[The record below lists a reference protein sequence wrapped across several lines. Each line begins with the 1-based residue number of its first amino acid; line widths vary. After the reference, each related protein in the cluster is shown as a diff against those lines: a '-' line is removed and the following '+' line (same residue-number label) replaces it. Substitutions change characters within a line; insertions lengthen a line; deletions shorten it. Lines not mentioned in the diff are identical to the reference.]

1 MAKKEL
7 VWTRKHLLGL
17 EDLSAG
23 EIRHLLDAAEKF
35 LPYATGTRP
44 ARALAGK
51 PPVPPGPLANRTVL
65 NLFCED
71 STRTRTSF
79 TLAAERLG
87 ARVIQFQAGTSS
99 LKKNETLLD
108 TARNIEAMGL
118 DAIVIRHPD
127 RGAPQAVAEA
137 VNCSVLN
144 AGDDAHEHPTQALLD
159 FLAMRHKLGRLD
171 GLTVAIVGDI
181 RHSRVARSNLHGLS
195 KLGSRVIFVGPP
207 PFLEGLGDIA
217 APVET
222 STDLEAVLP
231 ECDAVMMLRVQF
243 ERHERNVPNGAGPPA
258 QHPAEG
264 GVAFDLEDYKRGY
277 QLTAKR
283 LARAKPGAI
292 VLHPGPINRGLEITD
307 EVADGPQS
315 VILHQVTCGVA
326 VRMAALSLCVGAL
339 ERERKSAKPSP
350 LTPPLSRSTQRLS
363 TGHKGRGRQKRGLSR
378 EGRGRGKSSA
388 GA

>member
-1 MAKKEL
+1 MAKKTPAQ
-7 VWTRKHLLGL
+7 WTRKHLLGL

-23 EIRHLLDAAEKF
+23 EITHLLDTAEKF
-35 LPYATGTRP
+35 LPYATGRKAAPQT
-44 ARALAGK
+44 LKG
-51 PPVPPGPLANRTVL
+51 RTVL

-87 ARVIQFQAGTSS
+87 ARVIQFHAATSS
-99 LKKNETLLD
+99 LSKNETLLD

-118 DAIVIRHPD
+118 DAIVIRHPE
-127 RGAPQAVAEA
+127 RGAPEAVADA
-137 VNCSVLN
+137 VECSVLN

-159 FLAMRHKLGRLD
+159 FLALRHKFGRLD
-171 GLTVAIVGDI
+171 DLTVGIVGDI
-181 RHSRVARSNLHGLS
+181 RHSRVARSNLYGLA
-195 KLGSRVIFVGPP
+195 KLGSRAIFIGPP
-207 PFLEGLGDIA
+207 LFLDGLDDIA
-217 APVET
+217 APVQTT
-222 STDLEAVLP
+222 SDFDAVLP

-243 ERHERNVPNGAGPPA
+243 ERHA
-258 QHPAEG
+258 
-264 GVAFDLEDYKRGY
+264 GVALDLEDYKRGY

-326 VRMAALSLCVGAL
+326 VRMAGLSLCIGAL
-339 ERERKSAKPSP
+339 ERKRKTAPAK
-350 LTPPLSRSTQRLS
+350 RR
-363 TGHKGRGRQKRGLSR
+363 RGRKR
-378 EGRGRGKSSA
+378 
-388 GA
+388 

>member
-1 MAKKEL
+1 MAKKRPVE
-7 VWTRKHLLGL
+7 WTHKHLLGL

-35 LPYATGTRP
+35 LPYATGRKP
-44 ARALAGK
+44 APQRLRG
-51 PPVPPGPLANRTVL
+51 RTVL

-87 ARVIQFQAGTSS
+87 ARVIQFHAATSS

-118 DAIVIRHPD
+118 DAIVIRHSE
-127 RGAPQAVAEA
+127 RGAPEAVAQAVQCA
-137 VNCSVLN
+137 VLN
-144 AGDDAHEHPTQALLD
+144 AGNDAHEHPTQALLD
-159 FLAMRHKLGRLD
+159 MLALRHKLGRLD

-181 RHSRVARSNLHGLS
+181 CHSRVARSNLYGLT
-195 KLGSRVIFVGPP
+195 KLGSRAIFVGPP
-207 PFLEGLGDIA
+207 LFLARLGDIA

-222 STDLEAVLP
+222 STDLDAVLP

-243 ERHERNVPNGAGPPA
+243 ERHERNVPP
-258 QHPAEG
+258 G

-283 LARAKPGAI
+283 LARAKRGAI
-292 VLHPGPINRGLEITD
+292 VLHPGPINRGLELTD

-326 VRMAALSLCVGAL
+326 VRMAALSLCIGAL
-339 ERERKSAKPSP
+339 DRERKSAKSSP
-350 LTPPLSRSTQRLS
+350 LTPPLSR
-363 TGHKGRGRQKRGLSR
+363 
-378 EGRGRGKSSA
+378 RGRGSNEKTA
-388 GA
+388 RPKGHRTRRGRRP

>member
-1 MAKKEL
+1 MAKKTPAKK
-7 VWTRKHLLGL
+7 WTRKHLLGL

-23 EIRHLLDAAEKF
+23 EILHLLDTAEKF

-44 ARALAGK
+44 APQRLKG
-51 PPVPPGPLANRTVL
+51 RTVL

-87 ARVIQFQAGTSS
+87 ARVVQFHAATSS

-118 DAIVIRHPD
+118 DAIVIRHPE

-137 VNCSVLN
+137 VECSVLS

-159 FLAMRHKLGRLD
+159 FLAIRHKLGRLD

-181 RHSRVARSNLHGLS
+181 RHSRVARSNLYGLK

-207 PFLEGLGDIA
+207 LFLEGLGDIA

-222 STDLEAVLP
+222 STDFDAVLP

-243 ERHERNVPNGAGPPA
+243 ERHE
-258 QHPAEG
+258 
-264 GVAFDLEDYKRGY
+264 GVSFDLEDYKRGY

-283 LARAKPGAI
+283 LARAKRGAI
-292 VLHPGPINRGLEITD
+292 VLHPGPINRGLEIAD
-307 EVADGPQS
+307 EAADGPES
-315 VILHQVTCGVA
+315 AILHQVTCGVA
-326 VRMAALSLCVGAL
+326 VRMAALSLCIGAL
-339 ERERKSAKPSP
+339 DRQA
-350 LTPPLSRSTQRLS
+350 
-363 TGHKGRGRQKRGLSR
+363 GR
-378 EGRGRGKSSA
+378 
-388 GA
+388 

>member
-1 MAKKEL
+1 MAKKTPAG
-7 VWTRKHLLGL
+7 WTRKHLLGL

-23 EIRHLLDAAEKF
+23 EIRHLLDTAEKF
-35 LPYATGTRP
+35 LPYATGS
-44 ARALAGK
+44 ARALAG
-51 PPVPPGPLANRTVL
+51 PGAPGPVPPGPLANRTVL

-87 ARVIQFQAGTSS
+87 ARVVQFHAATSS

-118 DAIVIRHPD
+118 DAIVIRHPE

-137 VNCSVLN
+137 VKCSVLN

-159 FLAMRHKLGRLD
+159 FLAMRHKFGRLD
-171 GLTVAIVGDI
+171 GLTVAIVGDT
-181 RHSRVARSNLHGLS
+181 RHSRVARSNLYGLE
-195 KLGSRVIFVGPP
+195 KLGSRAVFVGPP
-207 PFLEGLGDIA
+207 AFLEGLGDIA
-217 APVET
+217 VPVET
-222 STDLEAVLP
+222 STDLDAILP
-231 ECDAVMMLRVQF
+231 DCDAVMMLRVQF
-243 ERHERNVPNGAGPPA
+243 ERHERNVPP
-258 QHPAEG
+258 G

-283 LARAKPGAI
+283 LARAKPGTI
-292 VLHPGPINRGLEITD
+292 VLHPGPINRGLEITN

-326 VRMAALSLCVGAL
+326 VRMAALSLCIRAGQAD
-339 ERERKSAKPSP
+339 AKRR
-350 LTPPLSRSTQRLS
+350 RS
-363 TGHKGRGRQKRGLSR
+363 K
-378 EGRGRGKSSA
+378 A
-388 GA
+388 